1 MKPSLDA
8 ACPVNMEDVPKN
20 LMCASVRPIGGLQ
33 ENAMFTKVL
42 ASTALLMEGPAKMVL
57 TRASV
62 NQVCLFSNPVYT
74 SSSKRDVNLVRIG
87 SFFSERNLFSDLFR
101 SLSSAKGSISVAG
114 IKRKVIY
121 NNRKAF
127 VLFLSF
133 PSVDICSARA
143 LHEIVKTVPVPNR
156 IRFDLSF
163 FKGYTGLLCSEQRC
177 DGCAHG
183 RCHLDSDGKSC
194 YCDYGWTNEIHVP
207 GFNMFKGP
215 CKIIQFCLTPC
226 HHGSCKE
233 DPYKCQCHPPYVGS
247 ECDTIQC
254 LKCCPPQTCDCS
266 NPSAIQCRPKWH
278 HDCCLLKSCFTGDTL
293 VHTARGLVPIETI
306 KEGDM
311 VVTRHENEAPSVT
324 HLRRVDQVRRRNV
337 TEKDL
342 VVFRMHDE
350 DIWVTREHPFFETV
364 TGTWMTA
371 GNVTASHSLQGLHG
385 KMVKL
390 QAHLKA
396 SELLASSEQSTLF
409 TVYDL
414 SIDGYDRYAVG
425 KHGLL
430 VSACDNLTELE
441 LRDRT
446 IWDNAMHRIFLST
459 FKKVRNTTIFITWVQ
474 YRANEL
480 YSLPEK
486 CSKGSGGTKDWYVFA
501 KQSNLIILLP
511 EGQTKII
518 TDGQLYV

>member
-1 MKPSLDA
+1 
-8 ACPVNMEDVPKN
+8 
-20 LMCASVRPIGGLQ
+20 
-33 ENAMFTKVL
+33 
-42 ASTALLMEGPAKMVL
+42 
-57 TRASV
+57 
-62 NQVCLFSNPVYT
+62 
-74 SSSKRDVNLVRIG
+74 
-87 SFFSERNLFSDLFR
+87 
-101 SLSSAKGSISVAG
+101 
-114 IKRKVIY
+114 
-121 NNRKAF
+121 
-127 VLFLSF
+127 
-133 PSVDICSARA
+133 
-143 LHEIVKTVPVPNR
+143 
-156 IRFDLSF
+156 
-163 FKGYTGLLCSEQRC
+163 
-177 DGCAHG
+177 
-183 RCHLDSDGKSC
+183 
-194 YCDYGWTNEIHVP
+194 
-207 GFNMFKGP
+207 MFKGP

-254 LKCCPPQTCDCS
+254 PKCCPPQTCDCS

-278 HDCCLLKSCFTGDTL
+278 HDCCLLKSCFKGDTL

-414 SIDGYDRYAVG
+414 SIDEYDRYAVG

-486 CSKGSGGTKDWYVFA
+486 CSKGSGGTKDWYVFT

-511 EGQTKII
+511 EGQKKII
-518 TDGQLYV
+518 TDGQSYVRGKTIWISLVYE